1 MMGFAK
7 LLVLMLAA
15 VVFWFLGL
23 AIHAMIFG
31 NMNMIVIYVALS
43 GFVLLLMKMVVAMF
57 GG

>member
-15 VVFWFLGL
+15 VGLWFGGL
-23 AIHAMIFG
+23 AYHAMIFG
-31 NMNMIVIYVALS
+31 NMNMIVIYVALA
-43 GFVLLLMKMVVAMF
+43 GFVLLLMKVVVAMF